1 MNLRP
6 SQRILRA
13 LMSCAEYHRSS
24 AHIIIFKITAVHFLH
39 LYAARLQGFL
49 SFSFSIGW
57 RRALPYPLRYCGQLQ
72 AKPVAVRC
80 PANGAAC
87 QWHGFSTDRSG
98 AETCS
103 CKHSGRPTGVSR
115 KKKRPVTAS
124 PVDNMKFSAAFP
136 ASVTTP
142 WSCGGCVCS
151 VGCGTTEKLYRAI
164 KRIREKPSAI

>member
-1 MNLRP
+1 MRLILVNALLSDQIRKSP
-6 SQRILRA
+6 SLSAAILRTV
-13 LMSCAEYHRSS
+13 
-24 AHIIIFKITAVHFLH
+24 K
-39 LYAARLQGFL
+39 
-49 SFSFSIGW
+49 
-57 RRALPYPLRYCGQLQ
+57 

-80 PANGAAC
+80 PPNGAAC

-124 PVDNMKFSAAFP
+124 PLDNMKFSTVLP

>member
-57 RRALPYPLRYCGQLQ
+57 RRALPYPLRYCRQLQ

-80 PANGAAC
+80 PAKACSYKHVRHLPGISHKKQEKCHTLLLFAAYHFTNFLSLSIALAA
-87 QWHGFSTDRSG
+87 WRL
-98 AETCS
+98 CS
-103 CKHSGRPTGVSR
+103 SVSLLR
-115 KKKRPVTAS
+115 IEKLKLS
-124 PVDNMKFSAAFP
+124 L
-136 ASVTTP
+136 
-142 WSCGGCVCS
+142 
-151 VGCGTTEKLYRAI
+151 GTT
-164 KRIREKPSAI
+164 IRSEFTI

>member
-1 MNLRP
+1 MRLILVNALLSDQIRKSP
-6 SQRILRA
+6 SLSAAILRTG
-13 LMSCAEYHRSS
+13 
-24 AHIIIFKITAVHFLH
+24 K
-39 LYAARLQGFL
+39 
-49 SFSFSIGW
+49 
-57 RRALPYPLRYCGQLQ
+57 

-98 AETCS
+98 AKACS
-103 CKHSGRPTGVSR
+103 CKHGGRPTGVLR

-124 PVDNMKFSAAFP
+124 PLDNMKFSTVLP

>member
-1 MNLRP
+1 MRLILVNALLSDQIRKSP
-6 SQRILRA
+6 SLFAAILRTG
-13 LMSCAEYHRSS
+13 
-24 AHIIIFKITAVHFLH
+24 K
-39 LYAARLQGFL
+39 
-49 SFSFSIGW
+49 
-57 RRALPYPLRYCGQLQ
+57 

-124 PVDNMKFSAAFP
+124 PLDNMKFSTVLP

-151 VGCGTTEKLYRAI
+151 VGCGTTGKLYRAT
-164 KRIREKPSAI
+164 KRIREELSAI

>member
-80 PANGAAC
+80 PANA
-87 QWHGFSTDRSG
+87 
-98 AETCS
+98 CS
-103 CKHSGRPTGVSR
+103 CKHGSRLPGVSR

-124 PVDNMKFSAAFP
+124 PLDNMKFSAALP

-164 KRIREKPSAI
+164 KRIREKPSAV